1 MPMQS
6 GDGTVYQDIPR
17 PEPVPDPVMVTGD
30 GIEITSPGIGAPA
43 AGSAGPTDTGG
54 SDEEETKA
62 ELYEKAKEADIE
74 GRSSMSKKELAK
86 ALEDEA

>member
-30 GIEITSPGIGAPA
+30 GIEITSPGIGAPV
-43 AGSAGPTDTGG
+43 AGSTDTGG
-54 SDEEETKA
+54 SDGGEETKA

-74 GRSSMSKKELAK
+74 GRSSMSKKQLAK